1 MRVIVAEDSGF
12 FREALVGSLQSS
24 GIEVVGSTADS
35 SDVVDLVMSTNPD
48 VAVLDICMP
57 PTKTDEGL
65 VLAERL
71 AEVSPQTGVLLLSAY
86 LATPHVTRILNSGRR
101 NVGCLSKD
109 QLHDADVLLRAVES
123 IARGETFIDPEFV
136 DQRLHGDYLSEKL
149 SPREMELLRSVA
161 EGMSNQGIA
170 DRHSIGVKTVER
182 TLSST
187 FRKLQIDSA
196 DGNARVRAVLLFL
209 SRPQSFLK
217 QQGETSW

>member
-24 GIEVVGSTADS
+24 DIEVVGTTGDGN
-35 SDVVDLVMSTNPD
+35 DVVELVQSTRPD
-48 VAVLDICMP
+48 VAILDICLP

-65 VLAERL
+65 VLAEKL
-71 AEVSPQTGVLLLSAY
+71 AEVCPETGVLLLSAY
-86 LATPHVTRILNSGRR
+86 LATPHITRILNATRR

-109 QLHDADVLLRAVES
+109 QLQDADSLLRAVES
-123 IARGETFIDPEFV
+123 IGRGETFIDPEFV
-136 DQRLHGDYLSEKL
+136 EQRLHGRHLSDAL

-161 EGMSNQGIA
+161 EGLSNQGIS
-170 DRHSIGVKTVER
+170 DRHNISVKTVER
-182 TLSST
+182 TLTSI
-187 FRKLQIDSA
+187 FRKLNIDTT

-217 QQGETSW
+217 KQGEAL